1 MARCGDYDSS
11 NPVHR
16 SLDLVTAIKVAQ
28 YNTHVVRNT
37 RPCAGL
43 HPPPGLGRDDGH
55 LHRAELHG
63 VQRGGGDE
71 PGEAGRRAG
80 EVTTVH
86 CTACTVLYCTLYSHE
101 VGTWHPG
108 TPAHM
113 DLQPGAG
120 EELLSFQAKK
130 VERL

>member
-1 MARCGDYDSS
+1 M
-11 NPVHR
+11 
-16 SLDLVTAIKVAQ
+16 
-28 YNTHVVRNT
+28 

-43 HPPPGLGRDDGH
+43 HPLPGLGRDDGH

-80 EVTTVH
+80 EVTTVQH
-86 CTACTVLYCTLYSHE
+86 VLYYTVLYCTVHCTLYSHE

-130 VERL
+130 VDRL